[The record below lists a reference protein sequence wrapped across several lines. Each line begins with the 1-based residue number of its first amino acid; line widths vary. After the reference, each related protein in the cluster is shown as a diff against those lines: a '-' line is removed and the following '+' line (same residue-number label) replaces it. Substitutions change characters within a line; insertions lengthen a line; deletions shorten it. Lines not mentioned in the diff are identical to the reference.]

1 MNWSDIINQKDFVW
15 TTNTQQTIT
24 DLSSDVVEAAF
35 ALHSSIF
42 SSDDKSY
49 TEFLSYVEQLIFP
62 CSSIAEFGCG
72 NGANLYYFSK
82 QYQMPVAGCDISS
95 DLINLAK
102 LVIPGSVFTVGDKF
116 EIDDCAVDYCI
127 SNSVFQYFPS
137 DEYAQSVID
146 EMLRISKKGILI
158 TDIKSKETEADFK
171 ATQAKRQGLTIADLE
186 LKYKNTPLKC
196 YPKTFF
202 EKYNAKF
209 LNMPA
214 NYPDSHLKSYSVMI
228 NKLVDDK

>member
-15 TTNTQQTIT
+15 TTNTQQTISE
-24 DLSSDVVEAAF
+24 LSNDVIKAATE
-35 ALHSSIF
+35 LHSSIF
-42 SSDDKSY
+42 SSSDESY

-62 CSSIAEFGCG
+62 CDSIAEFGCG

-82 QYQMPVAGCDISS
+82 RYQMPVVGCDISL
-95 DLINLAK
+95 DLITLAK
-102 LVIPGSVFTVGDKF
+102 QLIPDSVFTVGNRF
-116 EIDDCAVDYCI
+116 EADDCAVDYCI

-146 EMLRISKKGILI
+146 EMLRISRKGILI

-171 ATQAKRQGLTIADLE
+171 SAQAKRQGLTIAELE
-186 LKYKNTPLKC
+186 LKYADTPLKC

-209 LNMPA
+209 SNMPA

-228 NKLVDDK
+228 NKLVR